1 MQRKLSGKEMCNV
14 SSYVTLKY
22 FQWAA
27 DYLQI
32 LDVKPRWNETFINE
46 TTMLQ
51 LYIAGINTVWLYYC

>member
-1 MQRKLSGKEMCNV
+1 MCDV

-32 LDVKPRWNETFINE
+32 LDVKPQWNETFINE